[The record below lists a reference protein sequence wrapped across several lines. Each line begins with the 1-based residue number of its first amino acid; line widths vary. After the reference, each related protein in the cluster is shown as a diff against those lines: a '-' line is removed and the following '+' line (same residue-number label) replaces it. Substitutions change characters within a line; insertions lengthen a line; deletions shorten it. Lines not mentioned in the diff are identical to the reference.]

1 MFIIEKKDFDLYR
14 YIVGK
19 MVFLKEYKDE
29 YKFIEDIK
37 ESNCFVAEN
46 YEKETIIISIF
57 RQPNIKLK
65 KRYSNLKLYV
75 FYQKMQNFK
84 DTQSVCMILKD
95 SFNLNYNESLA
106 RAVLNPFEFLKI
118 NKEFDFL
125 LDTIFI
131 NASIAH
137 DTSGNLYKY
146 YSKIKVK
153 ENKHKI
159 KDGNISFLNPSTF
172 NDPFDCTC
180 ELLNKT
186 SISDKFRVLCTIQD
200 EKNILMWSYYGS
212 EHTGYCFE
220 YSKHD
225 IIAELIKLKINGL
238 CIIGN
243 VYYSNKRPDYR
254 ATTNTFTYSNLKFLI
269 DCTFTKYK
277 KWEHEE
283 EFRFV
288 LISDFFNDNGIATT
302 LNVPIKKIIN
312 GCEGDGKN
320 LRNSNKKL
328 IKTVQLSKDKN
339 EYKLL

>member
-1 MFIIEKKDFDLYR
+1 MYIIEKKDFDLYR

-19 MVFLKEYKDE
+19 MVFLKEYIDE
-29 YKFIEDIK
+29 YIFVEDIK
-37 ESNCFVAEN
+37 ESNCFIVKN

-57 RQPNIKLK
+57 GQPNITLDK
-65 KRYSNLKLYV
+65 KYSNLKLYV
-75 FYQKMQNFK
+75 FYQKVQNFK
-84 DTQSVCMILKD
+84 DNHSICKKLKD
-95 SFNLNYNESLA
+95 SFNFNYNESLVM
-106 RAVLNPFEFLKI
+106 AVLNPFEFINI
-118 NKEFDFL
+118 NKEFGFL
-125 LDTIFI
+125 LDTILI

-137 DTSGNLYKY
+137 DTSGKLYKY
-146 YSKIKVK
+146 YAKTNVK
-153 ENKHKI
+153 QNKHKI

-172 NDPFDCTC
+172 NDPFDCSC
-180 ELLNKT
+180 ELLNRT
-186 SISDKFRVLCTIQD
+186 SVSDKFRVLCTIQD

-212 EHTGYCFE
+212 EHKGYCFE

-225 IIAELIKLKINGL
+225 IISALIKLNINGL
-238 CIIGN
+238 CIMGD

-283 EFRFV
+283 EVRFV
-288 LISDFFNDNGIATT
+288 IMSDFFNDNGIATT
-302 LNVPIKKIIN
+302 LNVPIQKIIN

-320 LRNSNKKL
+320 LKDSNRKP